1 MSIANLISLLSG
13 IALFLFGMALMGDGL
28 KKVAGNKLEVILF
41 RLTGSPLKGFL
52 LGTGVTAVI
61 QSSSATSVMVVGFVN
76 SGMMRVRQAI
86 PIVMGAILGTSI
98 TGWII
103 CLSDLGGGG
112 GWIDL
117 FSTATLTGIISVVGI
132 VLRMFSKSQT
142 KRHIGDILM
151 GFAVLMFGMSA
162 MSGAVSP
169 LRSDPTFLRI
179 LTTFSNPMLGILFG
193 TLFTCVLQS
202 ASAAVG
208 ILQALASTG
217 VIDFSM
223 ALPII
228 MGIAIGAALPV
239 LLSAIGANVDGKR
252 TAMVYLVVEV
262 VGVIFWA
269 AAFYLVN
276 AFVQF
281 DFMSMTMSSVS
292 IAFVNTLFR
301 FVKVVILLPFIDVIE
316 KVVDLLVK
324 DKPVQAEAT
333 DETIRLEERFI
344 QHPALAIEQSRITIN
359 SMAAEAQENLAEAMR
374 LLHHYSDEG
383 YRTVVEMEQVVDRY
397 EDRLGSYLVKL
408 TGQELSSKQNED
420 ASKFLHTISDFERIS
435 DHALNIAQTAKEMR
449 EKSIVF
455 SDDALRELAVL
466 ESALAEIV
474 HITVNAFIRNDLSL
488 ASRVEPLEELIDD
501 LCDEL
506 KLHHVDRLQKGHCT
520 LLNGFLFNDL
530 LTNYERVAD
539 HCSNIAVAMI
549 ELESDSFDTHEYL
562 SSIKE
567 MKSDTYERYY
577 EEYSQQYHL

>member
-41 RLTGSPLKGFL
+41 RLTGSP
-52 LGTGVTAVI
+52 AVI

-86 PIVMGAILGTSI
+86 SIVMGAILGTSI

-324 DKPVQAEAT
+324 DKPVQAETT